1 MKNLKQSINSSRD
14 KKVEIGLFDFK
25 FKFEKLKKKKKIV
38 FLEILSKVMQ
48 KTFKAKINKKSKD
61 EPKIVYSIK
70 LSEEVLQLLEEKA
83 PAAIN
88 LETNVCFFFI
98 MKF

>member
-1 MKNLKQSINSSRD
+1 
-14 KKVEIGLFDFK
+14 
-25 FKFEKLKKKKKIV
+25 
-38 FLEILSKVMQ
+38 MQ

-88 LETNVCFFFI
+88 LETNVYFFYNEILTFYFFFFSKI
-98 MKF
+98 SIFISI